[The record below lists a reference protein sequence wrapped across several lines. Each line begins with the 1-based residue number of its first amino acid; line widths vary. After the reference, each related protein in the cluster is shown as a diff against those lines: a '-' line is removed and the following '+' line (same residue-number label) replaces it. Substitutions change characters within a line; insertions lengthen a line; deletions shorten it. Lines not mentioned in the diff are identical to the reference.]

1 MRELLHAAFHR
12 PRTRAYRRTE
22 TSIWLLVVA
31 SIGLLVADS
40 LVTLPRW
47 FDVIDKLILAVF
59 GLEILLRVGTYRP
72 PELEVFSRPSLGA
85 LRLHVTARIRFLL
98 HPLMLI
104 DIATVLAVVPELR
117 GLRALRFLRLLR
129 SWSVFRYGNPFH
141 GLIKAFETDRLL
153 WVFAFTLLGVE
164 TILGGITLYLVEGG
178 RGQVDTVAEG
188 MWWALV
194 TLTTVGYGDITPAT
208 QAGRIVGGFLMVMG
222 MFTLALF
229 AGVVSNSL
237 LQAVLSIRKE
247 QFRMS
252 GHVNHVVV
260 CGYTEGA
267 NILLTTLVEEMD
279 FDEKR
284 VVLFGPGAR
293 PQTLPADFEWV
304 SGDPTKESELDKVRL
319 THADAVLVVGHRA
332 VETSAADATTILT
345 AFTIRSYMAKQDV
358 DRRKPL
364 RIVAEVLDSENAA
377 HVQAAGA
384 EAIETLRL
392 GFSILSHTLMFP
404 GIGELTGKVVAAG
417 YHNFYVGKVPEELE
431 GKPFGEVRASLRTSS
446 GILTIGLHDPDTG
459 EHHINPEDGT
469 QIGHAH
475 VVYLA
480 KRAVLDIP

>member
-1 MRELLHAAFHR
+1 
-12 PRTRAYRRTE
+12 
-22 TSIWLLVVA
+22 
-31 SIGLLVADS
+31 
-40 LVTLPRW
+40 
-47 FDVIDKLILAVF
+47 
-59 GLEILLRVGTYRP
+59 
-72 PELEVFSRPSLGA
+72 
-85 LRLHVTARIRFLL
+85 
-98 HPLMLI
+98 MLI

-129 SWSVFRYGNPFH
+129 SWSVFQYGNPFH

-153 WVFAFTLLGVE
+153 WVFAFTLLGIE
-164 TILGGITLYLVEGG
+164 TVLGGITLFLVEQGQ
-178 RGQVDTVAEG
+178 GQVDSVAKG

-208 QAGRIVGGFLMVMG
+208 DAGRIVGGFLMVMG

-267 NILLTTLVEEMD
+267 NILLSTLVEEMD
-279 FDEKR
+279 FDERR

-293 PQTLPADFEWV
+293 PATLPADFEWV

-319 THADAVLVVGHRA
+319 DHADAVLLVGNRH

-345 AFTIRSYMAKQDV
+345 AFTIRSYMAKQKL
-358 DRRKPL
+358 DRRKPM

-377 HVQAAGA
+377 HVRAAGA

-392 GFSILSHTLMFP
+392 GFSILSHTLVYP

-417 YHNFYVGKVPEELE
+417 HHNFYVGRVPAELK
-431 GKPFGEVRASLRTSS
+431 GKPFGEVRAALREAT
-446 GILTIGLHDPDTG
+446 GILTIGLHDSKTG
-459 EHHINPEDGT
+459 EQQINPADDES
-469 QIGHAH
+469 IGQAH

-480 KRAVLDIP
+480 TGPVLEAP